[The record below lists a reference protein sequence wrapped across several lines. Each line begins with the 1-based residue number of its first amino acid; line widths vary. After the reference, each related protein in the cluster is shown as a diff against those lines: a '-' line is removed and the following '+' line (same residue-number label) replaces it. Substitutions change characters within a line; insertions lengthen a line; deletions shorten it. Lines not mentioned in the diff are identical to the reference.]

1 MDSTRQQAAEF
12 DQLLVDI
19 IERYRAALE
28 ELAEL

>member
-1 MDSTRQQAAEF
+1 MDSARQQATEF

-19 IERYRAALE
+19 IERYRAVLE